1 MLRRIDEHLLLY
13 HSKKAQK
20 VLAFLNPNSFT
31 QKLREDQRQL
41 GHQLHIL
48 TAAIGIVGY
57 FRDHDRRSDQ
67 AQVVSTSTL
76 EISNDNDTLK
86 IGISNAISELQTAVD
101 AQEFWR
107 DYIGVKAIRFST
119 LCSVLALLM
128 YDSC

>member
-57 FRDHDRRSDQ
+57 FRDHDRRDQ

-86 IGISNAISELQTAVD
+86 IGTANPISELQTAVD